1 MPQLHALALAAALTP
16 PLPPAASCSIRRR
29 QRLAVVRAAADAAPP
44 LAIKQAKSAA
54 ELRACGSLRAAAFS
68 VVPPDRSEFAR
79 QASWVLWMHGP
90 MACLPAELPGVC
102 S

>member
-16 PLPPAASCSIRRR
+16 PLPPAASGSIRRQR
-29 QRLAVVRAAADAAPP
+29 QQRRAVVRAAADAMPP
-44 LAIKQAKSAA
+44 VAIKQAKSAA

-79 QASWVLWMHGP
+79 QASWVMCVNAWPDAML
-90 MACLPAELPGVC
+90 AC
-102 S
+102 